1 MKDAIRGFMTFHPNP
16 THRREAWQWAQ
27 SLMNRRFYVLDT
39 ETTGL
44 GKHDEIV
51 QIGIVD
57 QNGKTAMD
65 KLIKPTIS
73 IPPGASRVHGI
84 YDSDVENAPDFKDI
98 YAELSKLLAGQLVIA
113 YNMTFDRRMIQQ
125 SGDKYGLPEIRMSQH
140 CAMRQYAQYRGQRRK
155 GWRGYKWHRL
165 GNAVVQEGLQVT
177 NAHNA
182 LGDARMT
189 LKLIQKMAEEN
200 SLMS

>member
-1 MKDAIRGFMTFHPNP
+1 MTSHPNP
-16 THRREAWQWAQ
+16 AHRREAQQWAQ

-57 QNGKTAMD
+57 KKGDMAMD
-65 KLIKPTIS
+65 ELIKPTIS
-73 IPPGASRVHGI
+73 IPPGASKVHGI
-84 YDSDVENAPDFKDI
+84 YDRHVENAPYFKDI

-113 YNMTFDRRMIQQ
+113 YNMKFDRRMIQQ
-125 SGDKYGLPEIRMSQH
+125 SGANYRLPEIPMNWG
-140 CAMRQYAQYRGQRRK
+140 CVMIQYAQYRGQRRK

-165 GNAVVQEGLQVT
+165 GNAVDQEGLKVKD
-177 NAHNA
+177 AHSA
-182 LGDARMT
+182 LGDALMT
-189 LKLIQKMAEEN
+189 LALIQKMAE
-200 SLMS
+200 

>member
-1 MKDAIRGFMTFHPNP
+1 MTSHPNP
-16 THRREAWQWAQ
+16 AHRRQAWQWAQ
-27 SLMNRRFYVLDT
+27 DLMTRGFYVLDT

-44 GKHDEIV
+44 GRQDEIV

-57 QNGKTAMD
+57 QNGETAMD
-65 KLIKPTIS
+65 ELIKPTIS

-84 YDSDVENAPDFKDI
+84 YDHDVEYAPNFGDI
-98 YAELSKLLAGQLVIA
+98 YTALSKLLAGQEIIA
-113 YNMTFDRRMIQQ
+113 YNMKFDWRMLEQ
-125 SGDKYGLPEIRMSQH
+125 SRGKYNDLDEIPMNWNSDINQH

-165 GNAVVQEGLQVT
+165 GNAVAQEGLQVVD
-177 NAHNA
+177 AHNA

-189 LKLIQKMAEEN
+189 LALIRKMAEEN
-200 SLMS
+200 S

>member
-1 MKDAIRGFMTFHPNP
+1 MAFMISHPNP
-16 THRREAWQWAQ
+16 AHRQRVQQWAQ
-27 SLMNRRFYVLDT
+27 SLMARGFYVLDT

-44 GKHDEIV
+44 GKQDEIV

-65 KLIKPTIS
+65 ELIKPTIS

-84 YDSDVENAPDFKDI
+84 YYSDVENAPYFKDI
-98 YAELSKLLAGQLVIA
+98 YAELSKLLAGQVVIA
-113 YNMTFDRRMIQQ
+113 YNMKFDWRMLEQ
-125 SGDKYGLPEIRMSQH
+125 SRGKYGLPEIRMNWDSDINLH

-165 GNAVVQEGLQVT
+165 GNAVVQEGLEVVD
-177 NAHNA
+177 AHNA

-189 LKLIQKMAEEN
+189 WALIQKMAE
-200 SLMS
+200 

>member
-1 MKDAIRGFMTFHPNP
+1 MTFHPNP
-16 THRREAWQWAQ
+16 AHRRQAQQWAQ
-27 SLMNRRFYVLDT
+27 RLIARGFYVLDT

-44 GKHDEIV
+44 GKQDEIV

-65 KLIKPTIS
+65 ELIKPTIS

-84 YDSDVENAPDFKDI
+84 YDRHVENAANFGDI
-98 YAELSKLLAGQLVIA
+98 YTALSKLLAGQIVIA
-113 YNMTFDRRMIQQ
+113 YNMTFDRRMMQQ
-125 SGDKYGLPEIRMSQH
+125 SGAKYGLPEIRMSQH

-165 GNAVVQEGLQVT
+165 GNAVVQEGLQVVD
-177 NAHNA
+177 AHNA

-189 LKLIQKMAEEN
+189 LALIQKMAE
-200 SLMS
+200 

>member
-1 MKDAIRGFMTFHPNP
+1 MTSHPNP
-16 THRREAWQWAQ
+16 AHRREAWQWAQ
-27 SLMNRRFYVLDT
+27 DLMTRGFYVLDT

-65 KLIKPTIS
+65 ELIKPTIS

-84 YDSDVENAPDFKDI
+84 YDRHVENAPYFKDI
-98 YAELSKLLAGQLVIA
+98 YAELSELLKNQTVIA
-113 YNMTFDRRMIQQ
+113 YNMTFDRRMLKQ
-125 SGDKYGLPEIRMSQH
+125 SGAKDGLHINWGK

-165 GNAVVQEGLQVT
+165 GNAITQEGLEVKD
-177 NAHNA
+177 AHSA

-189 LKLIQKMAEEN
+189 LALIQKMAEEN
-200 SLMS
+200 S

>member
-1 MKDAIRGFMTFHPNP
+1 MTFHPNP
-16 THRREAWQWAQ
+16 AHRQRVQQWAQ
-27 SLMNRRFYVLDT
+27 RLMARGFYVLDT

-44 GKHDEIV
+44 GKQDEIV

-65 KLIKPTIS
+65 ELIKPTIS

-84 YDSDVENAPDFKDI
+84 YDRHVEEAANFGDI
-98 YAELSKLLAGQLVIA
+98 YTALSKLLAGQIVIA
-113 YNMTFDRRMIQQ
+113 YNMDFDRRMLRQ

-165 GNAVVQEGLQVT
+165 ENAVVQEGLQVVD
-177 NAHNA
+177 AHNA

-189 LKLIQKMAEEN
+189 LALIQKMAE
-200 SLMS
+200 

>member
-1 MKDAIRGFMTFHPNP
+1 MTSHPNP
-16 THRREAWQWAQ
+16 AHRQRIQQWAQ
-27 SLMNRRFYVLDT
+27 DLMTRGFYVLDT

-44 GKHDEIV
+44 GRQDEIV

-57 QNGKTAMD
+57 KKGNPVMNE
-65 KLIKPTIS
+65 LIKPTIP

-84 YDSDVENAPDFKDI
+84 YDHDVEEAANFGDI
-98 YAELSKLLAGQLVIA
+98 YTELSKLLAGQIVIA
-113 YNMTFDRRMIQQ
+113 YNMTFDRRMMQQ

-165 GNAVVQEGLQVT
+165 GNAVAQEGLQVVD
-177 NAHNA
+177 AHSA

-189 LKLIQKMAEEN
+189 WALIQKMAEEN
-200 SLMS
+200 SR